1 MFDALRFIPL
11 PRTLNTKPSAGTVEP
26 MRTLV
31 LDPSTAGLQ
40 ALMERRRRSG
50 LARLDEVWG
59 GVLHMIPA
67 PSFAHARVAQQLAEL
82 LGPLA
87 REAGLECAM
96 HEFNLGDSEADFR
109 VPDGGLLHPGARG
122 TWLSTAALVVEIV
135 SPGDETWEK
144 LPFYAA
150 HKAQEILIVDPLQR
164 TVKWLGL
171 ETASYRE
178 LSRSAL
184 IELDAQQLAESIE
197 WPAHEPAPP
206 SPTHVQN
213 L

>member
-67 PSFAHARVAQQLAEL
+67 PSFAHARVAQ
-82 LGPLA
+82 
-87 REAGLECAM
+87 
-96 HEFNLGDSEADFR
+96 
-109 VPDGGLLHPGARG
+109 
-122 TWLSTAALVVEIV
+122 
-135 SPGDETWEK
+135 
-144 LPFYAA
+144 
-150 HKAQEILIVDPLQR
+150 
-164 TVKWLGL
+164 
-171 ETASYRE
+171 
-178 LSRSAL
+178 
-184 IELDAQQLAESIE
+184 
-197 WPAHEPAPP
+197 
-206 SPTHVQN
+206 
-213 L
+213 